1 MNMTV
6 EQQMI
11 KILKKSIKNN
21 YRVYINNFKANNS
34 LETLINE
41 SYKAIE
47 LAFVKECH
55 YSLTRDIEYNYDL
68 FKAVYDDAFINGF
81 NEFNNVTLYDYLI
94 INFKEK
100 DSFDFQCWSCL
111 TEFFKE
117 IINKG

>member
-1 MNMTV
+1 MTV
-6 EQQMI
+6 EQQII

-21 YRVYINNFKANNS
+21 YRVYINNFKTNNS
-34 LETLINE
+34 LETLVSE
-41 SYKAIE
+41 PYKAIE

-55 YSLTRDIEYNYDL
+55 YFLTRDIEYNYDL
-68 FKAVYDDAFINGF
+68 FKAVYDDVFINGF

-94 INFKEK
+94 INFKKK
-100 DSFDFQCWSCL
+100 DSFDFKCWSCL